1 MFNVNTVK
9 SRLPCLWLLHKTATA
24 RWSVCVC
31 CAYAGVRLQRCDIM
45 VWSEEDAQLSLQTSQ
60 APYIPVEV
68 KHPLWEVKLLMWA
81 LVAAT
86 NLSSL
91 LSCSSGNSWFL
102 NIRLQVYKNIVWVG
116 ALCCLEMSVSV
127 LRKSKR
133 VILLG
138 LGCSK
143 TSVCFMIFS
152 VHCLVLSALIKS
164 FSKWASNSVFSAW
177 PSFSSVNWKIK
188 KYAFTLRMRVVAFT
202 DVFKDTHKM
211 TESKELSNVIKL
223 GK

>member
-1 MFNVNTVK
+1 MTVAQDCN
-9 SRLPCLWLLHKTATA
+9 RQMVGLCLLCLCWCLVAE
-24 RWSVCVC
+24 
-31 CAYAGVRLQRCDIM
+31 M
-45 VWSEEDAQLSLQTSQ
+45 WSEEDAQLSLQTSQ

-143 TSVCFMIFS
+143 TSVCFIIFS

-188 KYAFTLRMRVVAFT
+188 KICVYIAHASCSFHRCIQRYTQ
-202 DVFKDTHKM
+202 DDW
-211 TESKELSNVIKL
+211 E
-223 GK
+223 

>member
-1 MFNVNTVK
+1 MTVAQDCN
-9 SRLPCLWLLHKTATA
+9 RQMVGLCLLCLCWCSAAEMRHHGVKWGGCTAEFTDFT
-24 RWSVCVC
+24 
-31 CAYAGVRLQRCDIM
+31 GT
-45 VWSEEDAQLSLQTSQ
+45 LQTRGSQ
-60 APYIPVEV
+60 TPSLRSKA
-68 KHPLWEVKLLMWA
+68 LMWA

-143 TSVCFMIFS
+143 TSVCFIIFS
-152 VHCLVLSALIKS
+152 VHCLVLSALIKR

-188 KYAFTLRMRVVAFT
+188 NMRLHCAC
-202 DVFKDTHKM
+202 
-211 TESKELSNVIKL
+211 EL
-223 GK
+223 

>member
-9 SRLPCLWLLHKTATA
+9 SRFYD
-24 RWSVCVC
+24 C
-31 CAYAGVRLQRCDIM
+31 CTRLQPPDGRSVFVVPMLVFGCRCNIM

-143 TSVCFMIFS
+143 TSVCFIIFS

-188 KYAFTLRMRVVAFT
+188 KICVYIAHASCSFHRCIQRYTQ
-202 DVFKDTHKM
+202 DDW
-211 TESKELSNVIKL
+211 E
-223 GK
+223 